1 MSEKAIIDP
10 DDFFPPDI
18 TPKKCIG
25 CAHAYYV
32 YGIEFNCDR
41 ENNGK
46 RCRFKRKNQ
55 REIRG
60 ETKDERRR
68 ASEAAH

>member
-1 MSEKAIIDP
+1 MSEKVIIDP

-46 RCRFKRKNQ
+46 RCRFKRKTK
-55 REIRG
+55 G
-60 ETKDERRR
+60 E
-68 ASEAAH
+68 SENGRKRSQSESAH